1 MQNVKER
8 SKEEQK
14 KTKQQQQQQ
23 QQQQHKQQIIAKEK
37 ILSLT
42 SVFEETFRFRCFSQ
56 LLSTLPPSPLPPSLL
71 PLSGTIL
78 THTRWFKMFE
88 TYLSSFDAE
97 FSVPKL
103 SERWWT
109 IFVSSSFGKL
119 AESRFRFLRKT
130 NNTHRTNNNKK
141 NQKIKQNKKTQKKN
155 KINKKK
161 LKKKN

>member
-78 THTRWFKMFE
+78 THTR
-88 TYLSSFDAE
+88 
-97 FSVPKL
+97 
-103 SERWWT
+103 
-109 IFVSSSFGKL
+109 
-119 AESRFRFLRKT
+119 
-130 NNTHRTNNNKK
+130 
-141 NQKIKQNKKTQKKN
+141 
-155 KINKKK
+155 
-161 LKKKN
+161 